1 VPFFYVS
8 MHARLWLLESSHD
21 ADADAPRTHAE
32 IKQNPRGKGTGMGF
46 ESAWASL
53 PHPVKA
59 YRGGEDVQM
68 ACSVG
73 DVSLIGVFDGVGEW
87 QSNGKLRA

>member
-1 VPFFYVS
+1 
-8 MHARLWLLESSHD
+8 
-21 ADADAPRTHAE
+21 
-32 IKQNPRGKGTGMGF
+32 MGF

-73 DVSLIGVFDGVGEW
+73 DVSLIGVFDGVGE
-87 QSNGKLRA
+87 